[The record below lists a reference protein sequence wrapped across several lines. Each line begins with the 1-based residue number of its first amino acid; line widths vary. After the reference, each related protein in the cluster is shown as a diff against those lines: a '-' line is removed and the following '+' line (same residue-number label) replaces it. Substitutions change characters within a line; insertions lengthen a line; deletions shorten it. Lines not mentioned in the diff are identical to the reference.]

1 MRISDERLSTRKQ
14 DGTDVDVRSKR
25 RRDIEK
31 FVADEFSNL
40 DGFDLLDEDNRFE
53 VIFPPVGRKCKSQVA
68 TDFL

>member
-53 VIFPPVGRKCKSQVA
+53 VIFPPGWKKVQKPSGY
-68 TDFL
+68 